1 MTEEGGIKIHQIRRA
16 LCFSVKSQ
24 IEEQTLQATWSLS
37 QPLTPALEHTG
48 RRRWAHAARTQ
59 MRQPRFGESL
69 FIYKIWQWDT
79 FGLWA
84 VA

>member
-48 RRRWAHAARTQ
+48 REGGHTQ
-59 MRQPRFGESL
+59 HVHKCDNRALVKACLSIKSGSGTHLVYGQ
-69 FIYKIWQWDT
+69 
-79 FGLWA
+79 
-84 VA
+84 

>member
-24 IEEQTLQATWSLS
+24 IEEQTLQATWSPS

-59 MRQPRFGESL
+59 MRQPRASVKACLSIKSGSGTHL
-69 FIYKIWQWDT
+69 VYGQ
-79 FGLWA
+79 
-84 VA
+84 